1 MNFITIIRREFVM
14 VKTKKQGEKIVN
26 MIFWFFISISN
37 FLLYVIFILNE
48 GHGNCLSLL
57 RVKNKSLQRSMM
69 ILQESSIDASGAYV
83 IYAG

>member
-48 GHGNCLSLL
+48 GHGNCLFLL